1 MNFTRLACF
10 VNIIY
15 LAIFIAICQSKMYN
29 KIELHAAKINT
40 EETKVDVNLVLF
52 KKDGSSKN
60 FPLPSSITVIGRR
73 HDCDLCIPLMVV
85 SRRHCQLSQN
95 NEAVRIRDLDSKGGT
110 YLNGKRISEA
120 TVQAG
125 DYITIGPLTFLL
137 QIDGEP
143 AKIVPPQQAR
153 APSPSKK
160 PPEPKAPAEDL
171 SGSFPELEIDDSDS
185 FLAEL
190 EDI

>member
-1 MNFTRLACF
+1 
-10 VNIIY
+10 
-15 LAIFIAICQSKMYN
+15 
-29 KIELHAAKINT
+29 
-40 EETKVDVNLVLF
+40 VDANLVLF
-52 KKDGSSKN
+52 KKDGSRKS
-60 FPLPSSITVIGRR
+60 FPLTSSVTVIGRR

-95 NEAVRIRDLDSKGGT
+95 NEAVKIRDLDSKSGT
-110 YLNGKRISEA
+110 FLNGNRISEA
-120 TVQAG
+120 TVKAG

-137 QIDGEP
+137 RIDGEP
-143 AKIVPPQQAR
+143 AKITPPQQTKTPPAT
-153 APSPSKK
+153 KK
-160 PPEPKAPAEDL
+160 TPEKKAALDDL

>member
-1 MNFTRLACF
+1 MDA
-10 VNIIY
+10 
-15 LAIFIAICQSKMYN
+15 
-29 KIELHAAKINT
+29 
-40 EETKVDVNLVLF
+40 NLVLF
-52 KKDGSSKN
+52 KKDGSRKS
-60 FPLPSSITVIGRR
+60 FPLPSNVTVVGRR

-95 NEAVRIRDLDSKGGT
+95 NEAVKIRDLDSKSGT
-110 YLNGKRISEA
+110 FLNGNRISDA
-120 TVQAG
+120 IVKAG

-143 AKIVPPQQAR
+143 AKIAPPQQAKTPP
-153 APSPSKK
+153 APK
-160 PPEPKAPAEDL
+160 KAPEKKAALDDL

>member
-1 MNFTRLACF
+1 MDA
-10 VNIIY
+10 
-15 LAIFIAICQSKMYN
+15 
-29 KIELHAAKINT
+29 
-40 EETKVDVNLVLF
+40 NLVLF
-52 KKDGSSKN
+52 KKDGSKKS
-60 FPLPSSITVIGRR
+60 FPLPSNITVIGRR
-73 HDCDLCIPLMVV
+73 HDCDLCVPLMVV

-95 NEAVRIRDLDSKGGT
+95 NEAVKIRDLDSKGGT

-143 AKIVPPQQAR
+143 AKIAPPQQSK
-153 APSPSKK
+153 APPASKK
-160 PPEPKAPAEDL
+160 PPKPEAPVEDL

-185 FLAEL
+185 FLAGL

>member
-1 MNFTRLACF
+1 M
-10 VNIIY
+10 
-15 LAIFIAICQSKMYN
+15 
-29 KIELHAAKINT
+29 NT
-40 EETKVDVNLVLF
+40 EEAKVDANLVLF
-52 KKDGSSKN
+52 KKDGSTKS
-60 FPLPSSITVIGRR
+60 FPLPSNITVIGRR

-95 NEAVRIRDLDSKGGT
+95 NEAVKIRDLESKGGT
-110 YLNGKRISEA
+110 YLNGNRISEA
-120 TVQAG
+120 TVKAG

-143 AKIVPPQQAR
+143 ANIVPPQQ
-153 APSPSKK
+153 PTSPPVSKK
-160 PPEPKAPAEDL
+160 APPQKAKENDL

-190 EDI
+190 EDL